1 MWILMKS
8 SSGNNG
14 KSANNG
20 YVRPSYTTAGNAP
33 VRVGSKGKQ
42 ASSRKTSS
50 SPRSSAPKKRRRKA
64 PVGTG
69 LLVVVLII
77 AALAG
82 AGFYLYKT
90 GFFDPRYEITLADG
104 TTEKVTANKLRQILS
119 TDTFIDGIIINGV
132 DVSGMSKEQALET
145 LRPNQPAEPTLD
157 ISLDLDGVVYPL
169 DLSPLPLTS
178 TLDSVVDEAY
188 NYLRLTG
195 NEDDQTLVD
204 IYNSRQALINNPV
217 SYNSAYTLSTDAVGQ
232 IVTDVLADS
241 TSVAQDAVI
250 TGFNPESGTFSY
262 TPSSRGYEINLET
275 AVGDVTSLLES
286 GVYEGVVPVVAQ
298 VTEPSLTTEMI
309 QNEFGLIASS
319 TSQTTANA
327 NRNHNISITCEKING
342 LILEN
347 GETFSFNGFIGERTA
362 ASGYEV
368 AGVIE
373 NGQSAQAYGGGIC
386 QVSSMIYQSVIKSDL
401 EVVERHPH
409 MWPSTYATVG
419 TDAAVDWGNQDFS
432 FTNNSGYPIALSAY
446 WDPSTSYVTVAI
458 YGHLL
463 PDGEYILFEGETIST
478 NPAGVAY
485 IANGDLPVGT
495 TNSLRAAHDGV
506 TAASYQIWMD
516 ADGNEI
522 RRVELPNSYYSTISA
537 QIEVGTLN
545 PDGTQATLDA
555 NTGALTGVVEGTFET
570 DVNPENPDNPENP
583 ENPENPDQPVDPV
596 DPVVETPDGEA
607 IEQAPADPAAA

>member
-1 MWILMKS
+1 MIALMKNS
-8 SSGNNG
+8 AGNNG
-14 KSANNG
+14 RSGNNG
-20 YVRPSYTTAGNAP
+20 YVRPSYTNAGNAP
-33 VRVGSKGKQ
+33 VRVGGKGKQ
-42 ASSRKTSS
+42 ASSKKS
-50 SPRSSAPKKRRRKA
+50 SSAPQRSSKPKRRKP

-69 LLVVVLII
+69 ILVFILILAI
-77 AALAG
+77 LGGAA
-82 AGFYLYKT
+82 FYLYKT
-90 GFFDPRYEITLADG
+90 GFFDPRYEITRADG
-104 TTEKVTANKLRQILS
+104 TTEKVTANALRNMLD

-132 DVSGMSKEQALET
+132 NVSGMSKDQALET
-145 LRPNQPAEPTLD
+145 LRPNQPPVPTLD

-195 NEDDQTLVD
+195 NEDDETLVT
-204 IYNSRQALINNPV
+204 IYNSRQALVNNPV

-232 IVTDVLADS
+232 IVTAVLADS

-250 TGFNPESGTFSY
+250 TGFNPETGTFSY
-262 TPSSRGYEINLET
+262 TPSSRGYEINLDT
-275 AVGDVTSLLES
+275 AVGDVTALLES

-319 TSQTTANA
+319 TSQTTANS

-342 LILEN
+342 LILQP
-347 GETFSFNGFIGERTA
+347 GETFSFNGFIGERTE

-409 MWPSTYATVG
+409 MWPSSYATVG

-432 FTNNSGYPIALSAY
+432 FRNNSGYPIALSAY

-458 YGHLL
+458 YGHQL
-463 PDGEYILFEGETIST
+463 PDGEYILFEGETVST

-485 IANGDLPVGT
+485 IANGELPVGT

-506 TAASYQIWMD
+506 TAASYQIWYD

-522 RRVELPNSYYSTISA
+522 NRVELPNSYYSTISA

-545 PDGTQATLDA
+545 PDGTQATLDP

-570 DVNPENPDNPENP
+570 ETNPDNPDNP
-583 ENPENPDQPVDPV
+583 DNPNPDQPVEPG
-596 DPVVETPDGEA
+596 PEPGENPDGEA
-607 IEQAPADPAAA
+607 VELPPADAPA